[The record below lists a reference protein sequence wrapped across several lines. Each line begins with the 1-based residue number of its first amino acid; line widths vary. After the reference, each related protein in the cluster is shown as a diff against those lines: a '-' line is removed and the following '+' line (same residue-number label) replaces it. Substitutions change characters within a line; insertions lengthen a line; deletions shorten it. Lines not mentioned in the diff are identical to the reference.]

1 MYIYPMIDLKNYMTI
16 QEYMGF
22 HGVSR
27 QTVYNKIKSGE
38 LIITKL
44 LNRTLIKKAA

>member
-1 MYIYPMIDLKNYMTI
+1 MVDLKNYMTI
-16 QEYMGF
+16 QEYMAF
-22 HGVSR
+22 YEVSR

-38 LIITKL
+38 LEITKL